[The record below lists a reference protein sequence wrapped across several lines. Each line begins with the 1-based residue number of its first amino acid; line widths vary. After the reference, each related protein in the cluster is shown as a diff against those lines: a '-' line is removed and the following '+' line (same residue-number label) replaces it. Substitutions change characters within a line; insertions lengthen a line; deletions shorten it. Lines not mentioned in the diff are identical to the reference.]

1 MKGTMKKLN
10 ACLWL
15 LAATGLLSA
24 QAADGGIHADLST
37 GQVLYVPVYSHIYQ
51 GDRESPVYLAVTLS
65 IRNVDPERPITILSA
80 DYHDS
85 KAQLLKKY
93 QEGPVQLPPSS
104 SMRYVVAESD
114 KAGGSGAFFRVVW
127 RSDGPVNPPL
137 LESVMIG
144 TKSQQGIS
152 FTSRG
157 TALAEMPP
165 EKAHKDGCDKIL
177 RMAEDWV
184 PALTSGDIERN
195 MAFFTDDVVI
205 AGGGTHE
212 IYVGPKRVR
221 ELLVHHLTGYTV
233 TDSSL
238 RVGAVIVEKDWAELR
253 GEFKAVWKPK
263 KQGVAEEREFSNY
276 VWVLK
281 RQDDGSWKIAR
292 FLFYPAE

>member
-65 IRNVDPERPITILSA
+65 IRNVDPQRPIEVLSA

-93 QEGPVQLPPSS
+93 QEGPVQLPPASS
-104 SMRYVVAESD
+104 IRYVIQESD
-114 KAGGSGAFFRVVW
+114 KAGGSGAFFMVAW
-127 RSDGPVNPPL
+127 RSDRPVNPPI

-157 TALAEMPP
+157 RVVAEGTL
-165 EKAHKDGCDKIL
+165 EKAPMAEHEKIL
-177 RMAEDWV
+177 RMAEEWV

-195 MAFFTDDVVI
+195 MAFFAADVVI
-205 AGGGTHE
+205 AGGGRDE
-212 IYVGPKRVR
+212 IYVGPNRVH
-221 ELLVHHLTGYTV
+221 ELLAHHLKGYNV

-238 RVGAVIVEKDWAELR
+238 RVRAVTVEKDWAELR
-253 GEFKAVWKPK
+253 GAFKAVWKPK
-263 KQGVAEEREFSNY
+263 KEGVAEEKEFSNY
-276 VWVLK
+276 IWVLK
-281 RQDDGSWKIAR
+281 KQTDGSWKIAR

>member
-1 MKGTMKKLN
+1 MKEKMKKLN

-15 LAATGLLSA
+15 LAVTGLLSI
-24 QAADGGIHADLST
+24 QAAEGRIHADLST
-37 GQVLYVPVYSHIYQ
+37 GQAVYVPVYSHIYQ

-65 IRNVDPERPITILSA
+65 IRNVDPERPITVVSA

-85 KAQLLKKY
+85 KALLLKKY

-104 SMRYVVAESD
+104 SMRYVVPESD

-127 RSDGPVNPPL
+127 RSEGPVNPPL

-157 TALAEMPP
+157 KALEETSP
-165 EKAHKDGCDKIL
+165 KKDRNDGYDKIL
-177 RMAEDWV
+177 RIAEEWV

-195 MAFFTDDVVI
+195 MAFFTEDVVI
-205 AGGGTHE
+205 AGGGRDE
-212 IYVGPKRVR
+212 LYVGPKRLR
-221 ELLVHHLTGYTV
+221 ELLVHHLTGYNV

-238 RVGAVIVEKDWAELR
+238 RVGAVTVEKDWAELR

-263 KQGVAEEREFSNY
+263 KQGVTEEKEVSHY

-281 RQDDGSWKIAR
+281 RQMDGNWKIAR
-292 FLFYPAE
+292 FLFYPAD

>member
-15 LAATGLLSA
+15 LVVTGLLSA
-24 QAADGGIHADLST
+24 QTADGRFNADLST
-37 GQVLYVPVYSHIYQ
+37 GQTVYVPVYSHIYQ

-93 QEGPVQLPPSS
+93 QEGPVQLLQSS

-114 KAGGSGAFFRVVW
+114 KTGGSGAFFRIVW
-127 RSDGPVNPPL
+127 RSNGPVNPPL

-157 TALAEMPP
+157 KALAETSA
-165 EKAHKDGCDKIL
+165 EKAHTEEYDRIL
-177 RMAEDWV
+177 GMAEEWV
-184 PALTSGDIERN
+184 PALTSGSIERN
-195 MAFFTDDVVI
+195 MAFFTDDVVV
-205 AGGGTHE
+205 AGGGRDE
-212 IYVGPKRVR
+212 IYVGPKRVH
-221 ELLVHHLTGYTV
+221 ELLAHHLNNYNV
-233 TDSSL
+233 TACSL
-238 RVGAVIVEKDWAELR
+238 RVGSVTVEKNWAELR

-263 KQGVAEEREFSNY
+263 KQGVTEEKEVSNY
-276 VWVLK
+276 VWLLK
-281 RQDDGSWKIAR
+281 RQADGSWKIAR